1 MIYFGGFSMSRN
13 YVVSKEVKI
22 KACLDY
28 RDGKGS
34 FKSIAKSIGVGVSTL
49 KDWYS
54 SFIYQGAFAFESS
67 NKNKAHSKHFK
78 IDLVAQFNSGDC
90 SASELS
96 GKYNISASV
105 VKRWIKQYNDGIELK
120 DYNLKGEVYIMKS
133 RKTTY
138 EERLEIVKWVI
149 ANNLNYKDA
158 AEKYGVKYASIYQW
172 VQKYL
177 TNHEASLEYK
187 KRGPK
192 GVCKINESEIDD
204 IGKLKM
210 ELERERAR
218 REQAEFRLELLKKK
232 EEFERKI
239 RSRK

>member
-1 MIYFGGFSMSRN
+1 MSS
-13 YVVSKEVKI
+13 YPKVSKEIKI
-22 KACLDY
+22 KACEEY
-28 RDGKGS
+28 RTGKGS
-34 FKSIAKSIGVGVSTL
+34 FQSIAKSIGVDKITVRG
-49 KDWYS
+49 WYS
-54 SFIYQGAFAFESS
+54 AFNYHGASAFETS
-67 NKNKAHSKHFK
+67 NKNNSYSKEFK
-78 IDLVAQFNSGDC
+78 IALAQLYLSGEC
-90 SASELS
+90 STMEIS
-96 GKYNISASV
+96 GKYNISLSM
-105 VKRWIKQYNDGIELK
+105 VKSWIKKYNEGIELK
-120 DYNLKGEVYIMKS
+120 DYDPKGEVYTMKS

-177 TNHEASLEYK
+177 VDKTSLEYK

-192 GVCKINESEIDD
+192 GSCKLNESELDD
-204 IGKLKM
+204 IGKLKV

-232 EEFERKI
+232 EEFEKKI

>member
-1 MIYFGGFSMSRN
+1 MSIN
-13 YVVSKEVKI
+13 HTFTKEIKI
-22 KACLDY
+22 KACSDY

-34 FKSIAKSIGVGVSTL
+34 YRSIAKNIGVAERTL
-49 KDWYS
+49 RQWYS
-54 SFIYQGAFAFESS
+54 VFTYHGSSAFDS
-67 NKNKAHSKHFK
+67 NNRNTAYSIHFK
-78 IDLVAQFNSGDC
+78 TALVKLYLSGEC
-90 SASELS
+90 SVIELS
-96 GKYNISASV
+96 GKYNIAPSIVQS
-105 VKRWIKQYNDGIELK
+105 WIRKYNDGIELK
-120 DYNLKGEVYIMKS
+120 DYDPKGEVYTMKS

-172 VQKYL
+172 VKKYL
-177 TNHEASLEYK
+177 TDNEASLEYR

-192 GVCKINESEIDD
+192 GNGKINESELDD
-204 IGKLKM
+204 IEKLKL
-210 ELERERAR
+210 ELERERTR
-218 REQAEFRLELLKKK
+218 RELAEFRLELLKKK

>member
-1 MIYFGGFSMSRN
+1 MPRN
-13 YVVSKEVKI
+13 CKVSKAVKI
-22 KACLDY
+22 QACVDY
-28 RDGKGS
+28 LDGKGS
-34 FKSIAKSIGVGVSTL
+34 YTSIAKSLGVSVMTL
-49 KDWYS
+49 QEWISTFTYH
-54 SFIYQGAFAFESS
+54 GALAFETSDR
-67 NKNKAHSKHFK
+67 NRAYSKHFK
-78 IDLVAQFNSGDC
+78 ISLAKLFLSGEC
-90 SASELS
+90 STIELS
-96 GKYNISASV
+96 GKYKISHGM
-105 VKRWIKQYNDGIELK
+105 VKRWIRQYNKGIELK
-120 DYNLKGEVYIMKS
+120 DYDPKGEVYTMKS

-158 AEKYGVKYASIYQW
+158 AEKYGIKYASIYQW

-177 TNHEASLEYK
+177 ADDEASLEYR

-192 GVCKINESEIDD
+192 GSSKINESELDD

-210 ELERERAR
+210 ELERERSR